1 MTLLHCFPF
10 ARLKP
15 VAALTVAGALAV
27 FAGGAAAQKDE
38 VALDRGGKADVT
50 AQQRYDSAIREA
62 GGGLKVALAECRQQG
77 SAGAERK
84 ACEAGAQQ
92 RYKADMQ
99 QAKEMRRNPH
109 ARPVEVT
116 GEPVRSTETT
126 TIIRP

>member
-1 MTLLHCFPF
+1 MTLLHRLPS
-10 ARLKP
+10 ARPKA
-15 VAALTVAGALAV
+15 VAALAVAGALTL
-27 FAGGAAAQKDE
+27 FAGSAAAQKDE
-38 VALDRGGKADVT
+38 IALDRGGKADVT

-99 QAKEMRRNPH
+99 QAQEMRRNPQV
-109 ARPVEVT
+109 RPVEVT
-116 GEPVRSTETT
+116 GEPIRSTETT